1 MSSQDVR
8 MEVVD
13 ILREI
18 EPDIDVESLDE
29 DSSLTQD
36 LGIDDGDKRAVAGE
50 LNQRFDLAMS
60 ERECEELDTVGAIVS
75 YVESH
80 LS

>member
-1 MSSQDVR
+1 MSNQSVR

-18 EPDIDVESLDE
+18 EPDIDVESLEE
-29 DSSLTQD
+29 DSSLTRD
-36 LGIDDGDKRAVAGE
+36 LGIDDSDKRAVAGE

-60 ERECEELDTVGAIVS
+60 EQECEEIDTVGGLVS

-80 LS
+80 IQ